1 MKSAITKIL
10 DIADR
15 TYYNWKSEG
24 RPIIGLLEKYFTNE
38 DLEEYLKTGAISRLE
53 KLDNLDSELLERHI
67 AYELKHKLYLDTQSS
82 FFKWFE
88 HMAGTG
94 VMDKVIQEI
103 REENYTRR
111 DTKQKILDRIKTMEI
126 TGFFNK
132 LIAKGRK
139 NVASGYIE
147 NNLSELE
154 CYVWVMH
161 YDIVK
166 SYGKYF

>member
-24 RPIIGLLEKYFTNE
+24 RPIISLLEKYFSSE
-38 DLEEYLKTGAISRLE
+38 DLEEYLQTGSISRLE

-88 HMAGTG
+88 HIAGTG

-103 REENYTRR
+103 REESYTRR
-111 DTKQKILDRIKTMEI
+111 DTKQKILDRIKTMEM

-154 CYVWVMH
+154 CYVWVKH

>member
-15 TYYNWKSEG
+15 TYYNWKRER
-24 RPIIGLLEKYFTNE
+24 RPIIGLLEKYFTND

-111 DTKQKILDRIKTMEI
+111 DTKQKILDRIKTMEL

-154 CYVWVMH
+154 CYVWVKH

>member
-1 MKSAITKIL
+1 
-10 DIADR
+10 
-15 TYYNWKSEG
+15 
-24 RPIIGLLEKYFTNE
+24 
-38 DLEEYLKTGAISRLE
+38 
-53 KLDNLDSELLERHI
+53 
-67 AYELKHKLYLDTQSS
+67 
-82 FFKWFE
+82 
-88 HMAGTG
+88 
-94 VMDKVIQEI
+94 
-103 REENYTRR
+103 
-111 DTKQKILDRIKTMEI
+111 MEI

-154 CYVWVMH
+154 CYVWVKH

>member
-1 MKSAITKIL
+1 MQLFSFS
-10 DIADR
+10 R
-15 TYYNWKSEG
+15 PTYYKWKRENVKV
-24 RPIIGLLEKYFTNE
+24 IQLLEKYFSKE
-38 DLEEYLKTGAISRLE
+38 ELEEFIKTGKISRFE
-53 KLDNLDSELLERHI
+53 NLDTLDSDLIERHI

-103 REENYTRR
+103 REESYTRR

-139 NVASGYIE
+139 NVASSYIE

-154 CYVWVMH
+154 CYVWVKH